1 MEWANVKA
9 AVEDAGQYG
18 TVGVS
23 AIGPDGSSW
32 SQNGDRK
39 FRAASIVK
47 IPLMIEVYRRIER
60 GEMSLDDIHVLKAEE
75 KAPGSG
81 VMLHLHDG
89 VELTINDLIYLMISI
104 SDNTATNLLIRMA
117 GMDAVNATIRELGM
131 TGSNLGREMKNRPAV
146 EGEEENWSTAN
157 DYTLVVQRILDGKA
171 ASAESCK
178 AMIEML
184 RKQQSRKRISR
195 YLPEDESIIWG
206 SKTGSIKSVTNDAG
220 FIRSPKGTLI
230 ITVLCEGM
238 GDQHRGEQVIG
249 EVTRA
254 AMLDTGIVDPL
265 PIV

>member
-1 MEWANVKA
+1 MSWTNVEA
-9 AVEDAGQYG
+9 AVKDADTYG

-23 AIGPDGSSW
+23 VIGPDGSRW

-60 GEMSLDDIHVLKAEE
+60 GETSLDDVHALQAEE

-81 VMLHLHDG
+81 VMLHLHNG

-104 SDNTATNLLIRMA
+104 SDNTATNLLIRLA
-117 GMDAVNATIRELGM
+117 GMDAVNATMRELEM
-131 TGSNLGREMKNRPAV
+131 TGSNLGREMKNRPAIA
-146 EGEEENWSTAN
+146 GEDENWSTAD
-157 DYTLVVQRILDGKA
+157 DYTNVVQAILDGRA
-171 ASAESCK
+171 ASAVSCE
-178 AMIEML
+178 AMVEML

-195 YLPEDESIIWG
+195 FLPEDESIVWG
-206 SKTGSIKSVTNDAG
+206 SKTGSIKSVTNDSG
-220 FIRSPKGTLI
+220 FIRSPSGTLI
-230 ITVLCEGM
+230 VTVLCEGM
-238 GDQHRGEQVIG
+238 GDQHRGEQAIG
-249 EVTRA
+249 EISRA